1 MPTGWHSTPIE
12 AYLPLL
18 MTKKQ
23 VAYLLS
29 TSVWTVEDLTRKGHL
44 IALTDGGRAVKYS
57 SQDVLAYIAKHIKE
71 KPPTD

>member
-44 IALTDGGRAVKYS
+44 IALTDGGRSVKYS
-57 SQDVLAYIAKHIKE
+57 SQDVLGYIAKHIKE

>member
-1 MPTGWHSTPIE
+1 MVTGWNTTPIQ

-29 TSVWTVEDLTRKGHL
+29 TSVWHVEELTKKGHL
-44 IALTDGGRAVKYS
+44 IALDDGGRAVKYS
-57 SQDVLAYIAKHIKE
+57 EADVREFIARHVKE
-71 KPPTD
+71 RLPE